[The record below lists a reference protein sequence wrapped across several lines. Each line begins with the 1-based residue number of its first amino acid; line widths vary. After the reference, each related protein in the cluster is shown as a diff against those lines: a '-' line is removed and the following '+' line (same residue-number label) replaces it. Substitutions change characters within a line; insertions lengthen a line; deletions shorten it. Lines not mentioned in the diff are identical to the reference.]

1 MKRNSKRRFGLL
13 KLSGLVSLII
23 IFVMLA
29 PKDSDMLLGS
39 PKAVLE
45 GTSVY
50 ALSEKIAPES
60 AAVFLDEELT
70 VRNAYFCYSQPHSVI
85 AEKDSGVRVAPAS
98 LTKIMTAIVILEN
111 ADDLDV
117 SVTVS
122 PKLYDKLYREGASMA
137 GFLPGEK
144 VTLRDLLYGIMLP
157 SGAEAAA
164 AAAEYIAGSDSAL
177 VEMMNEKALEMGLSN
192 THFENI
198 YGFDAKGHYSN
209 AAELAQI
216 LMYALENER
225 FREISSTQR
234 YTVKPTNKHPDGF
247 TMKSTVFSKLGGKT
261 PDKAVIYGGK
271 TGFTYDAGLCLATY
285 GELDGRSYVS
295 VVLGA
300 PGNHRTEQKQVDD
313 TLYLFDNFTY

>member
-1 MKRNSKRRFGLL
+1 MKRSKNRFLGL
-13 KLSGLVSLII
+13 KLAGLVSLVIICI
-23 IFVMLA
+23 IFA
-29 PKDSDMLLGS
+29 PQNSDILLGT
-39 PKAVLE
+39 PKTMLE
-45 GTSVY
+45 NTSVY
-50 ALSEKIAPES
+50 AVSSQIQPES
-60 AAVFLDEELT
+60 ASVSLDDELV
-70 VRNAYFCYSQPHSVI
+70 VRNAYFCLSEPHSVI
-85 AEKDSGVRVAPAS
+85 AEKDSGARVAPAS

-111 ADDLDV
+111 AQDLDA

-177 VEMMNEKALEMGLSN
+177 VDMMNAKALEMGLSN

-198 YGFDAKGHYSN
+198 YGFDAEGHYSN
-209 AAELAQI
+209 AAEMAQI
-216 LMYALENER
+216 LIYALENEQ

-234 YTVKPTNKHPDGF
+234 YTVRPTNKHPDGF

-261 PDKAVIYGGK
+261 PEEAMIYGGK

-285 GELDGRSYVS
+285 GENNGNRYVS
-295 VVLGA
+295 VVLGG

-313 TLYLFDNFTY
+313 TLYLYDNFT

>member
-1 MKRNSKRRFGLL
+1 MKRNYKSRFGLL
-13 KLSGLVSLII
+13 KLSGLISFII
-23 IFVMLA
+23 ICIIFA
-29 PKDSDMLLGS
+29 PKDSDILLGE
-39 PKAVLE
+39 PKPALE
-45 GTSVY
+45 NTNVY
-50 ALSEKIAPES
+50 AASSRIPPES
-60 AAVFLDEELT
+60 ASVLLDDELV
-70 VRNAYFCYSQPHSVI
+70 VRNAYFCLSEPHSVI
-85 AEKDSGVRVAPAS
+85 AEKDSGARVAPAS

-122 PKLYDKLYREGASMA
+122 PKIYDKLYREGASMA

-177 VEMMNEKALEMGLSN
+177 VDMMNAKALEMGLSN
-192 THFENI
+192 THFVNI

-209 AAELAQI
+209 AAEMAQI

-225 FREISSTQR
+225 FREISSTER

-247 TMKSTVFSKLGGKT
+247 TMKSTVYSKLGGKA
-261 PDKAVIYGGK
+261 PEQAVILGGK

-285 GELDGRSYVS
+285 GELDGKSYVS

-313 TLYLFDNFTY
+313 TIYLYDNFT